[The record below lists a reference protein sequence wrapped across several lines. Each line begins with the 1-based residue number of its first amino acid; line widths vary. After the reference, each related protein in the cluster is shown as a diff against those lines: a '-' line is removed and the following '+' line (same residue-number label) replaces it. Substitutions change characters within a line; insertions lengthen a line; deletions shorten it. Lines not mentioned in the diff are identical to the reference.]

1 MSSRMDAEWI
11 VLNAKLKRSMWP
23 HECCEWV
30 AGQLVVERFVDGSP
44 VTWLALAL
52 ERHTDTQGV
61 VKRLLGALE
70 DAPEGSFTEDDWT
83 QEHRAEAREYDRY
96 INDKAEGL
104 GRREGKQQ

>member
-11 VLNAKLKRSMWP
+11 VFNAKLKRSMWP

-30 AGQLVVERFVDGSP
+30 AGQLAVDPFVDGSP
-44 VTWLALAL
+44 VTWLALVL

-83 QEHRAEAREYDRY
+83 QEHRAEARAYDRY
-96 INDKAEGL
+96 INDKAEGH
-104 GRREGKQQ
+104 GRREGRQQ

>member
-11 VLNAKLKRSMWP
+11 VFNAKLKRSMWP
-23 HECCEWV
+23 HECCEWA
-30 AGQLVVERFVDGSP
+30 AGQLAVEPFVDGSP
-44 VTWLALAL
+44 VTWLALVL

-83 QEHRAEAREYDRY
+83 QEHRAEARAYDRY
-96 INDKAEGL
+96 INDKAEGH